1 MFDPTEYVMELA
13 DAMIQT
19 FEENPLSLTDEKERK
34 YIAFAY
40 GIYERLTDLRLK
52 TLQFAAEY
60 VEGEAANEEI
70 FTSAAMNLAAIALR
84 ERMADEK
91 EQLQTG
97 LTLPDFVP
105 DGLDKDDPYEDYT
118 AGLEPPQQRPEAA
131 ICGAENPMF
140 IGAVC
145 NREVHPPH
153 WKHWTV
159 ADMTMGDSDNAVTTD
174 RIVATWYSDGDI
186 ESFIYGQ

>member
-13 DAMIQT
+13 DAMIET
-19 FEENPLSLTDEKERK
+19 FEDDPSSVSAEKEQA
-34 YIAFAY
+34 YAAFAY
-40 GIYERLTDLRLK
+40 GIYDRMTDLRYK

-60 VEGEAANEEI
+60 IEGEVSKEGMLNGLGMIVAAN
-70 FTSAAMNLAAIALR
+70 ALR
-84 ERMADEK
+84 KRLEFEK

-97 LTLPDFVP
+97 LTLPDYVP
-105 DGLDKDDPYEDYT
+105 DGLDKDDQYEDYT
-118 AGLEPPQQRPEAA
+118 AGLEPPQRNPEAD

-140 IGAVC
+140 AGAVC

-159 ADMTMGDSDNAVTTD
+159 ADMTMGDADNAVTTD

>member
-13 DAMIQT
+13 DAMIET
-19 FEENPLSLTDEKERK
+19 FEDDPTSMSPEKEQA
-34 YIAFAY
+34 YVAFAY
-40 GIYERLTDLRLK
+40 GVYDRMTELRYK

-60 VEGEAANEEI
+60 IEGEAVKQGVFKGAP
-70 FTSAAMNLAAIALR
+70 MNLAANALR
-84 ERMADEK
+84 ERIAVEK

-105 DGLDKDDPYEDYT
+105 DGLDKDDPYESYT
-118 AGLEPPQQRPEAA
+118 AGLEPPQQHHEAA

-159 ADMTMGDSDNAVTTD
+159 ADMATGDADNTVTTY
-174 RIVATWYSDGDI
+174 RIVATWYSNDDI

>member
-13 DAMIQT
+13 DAMIET
-19 FEENPLSLTDEKERK
+19 FEDDPASVSTEKEQA
-34 YIAFAY
+34 YVAFAY
-40 GIYERLTDLRLK
+40 SIYDRMTDLRYK

-60 VEGEAANEEI
+60 LEGEARKEGTLNGLSMLTAAN
-70 FTSAAMNLAAIALR
+70 TLR
-84 ERMADEK
+84 KRLKFEK

-105 DGLDKDDPYEDYT
+105 DRLDEDDPYGDYT
-118 AGLEPPQQRPEAA
+118 AGLEPPQQRPEAT

-140 IGAVC
+140 VGAVC

-159 ADMTMGDSDNAVTTD
+159 ADMVIGDADNAVTTD
-174 RIVATWYSDGDI
+174 RIVATWYSNDDI

>member
-13 DAMIQT
+13 DAMIET
-19 FEENPLSLTDEKERK
+19 FEDDLANVSAEKEQA

-40 GIYERLTDLRLK
+40 GIYDRMTELRHK

-60 VEGEAANEEI
+60 IEAEAANRDI
-70 FTSAAMNLAAIALR
+70 FKSAAMNLAALALR
-84 ERMADEK
+84 ERMAVEK
-91 EQLQTG
+91 EELQTG

-118 AGLEPPQQRPEAA
+118 AGLEPPQQSHEAA

-140 IGAVC
+140 VGAVC

-159 ADMTMGDSDNAVTTD
+159 ADMTMGDADNAVTTD